1 MAKFNFNE
9 YSKREEANS
18 QSRANNFSG
27 PSWFWLQNDG
37 DEAIVRFPYS
47 SVNEFELVSVHTLN
61 INNRFRDIS
70 CLRSA
75 EDSVDKCPMCAA
87 GEPVKTRF
95 YVRLLEY
102 VKQDDGTYKIES
114 RVWNRAPGFGKVLQG
129 FIQEYG
135 DLRNVVFKIKRHGAK
150 GDMNTT
156 YEVLFANP
164 AIYKPEIFKADFSGF
179 DKFSLFN
186 YFVLDRNFNEMT
198 EWVNTGKMPMPEPR
212 KREEQPKQEVPQTP
226 VNNNQHNPAPQVVN
240 NASRPQRNSYNEDTS
255 YSSFDY
261 APTLEPRMTPNNNT
275 QQNNSQPEVRS
286 PRRYTY

>member
-18 QSRANNFSG
+18 QNRTNNFSG

-75 EDSVDKCPMCAA
+75 EDSMDKCPMCAA
-87 GEPVKTRF
+87 GEAVKTRF

-129 FIQEYG
+129 
-135 DLRNVVFKIKRHGAK
+135 L
-150 GDMNTT
+150 
-156 YEVLFANP
+156 
-164 AIYKPEIFKADFSGF
+164 
-179 DKFSLFN
+179 
-186 YFVLDRNFNEMT
+186 
-198 EWVNTGKMPMPEPR
+198 
-212 KREEQPKQEVPQTP
+212 
-226 VNNNQHNPAPQVVN
+226 
-240 NASRPQRNSYNEDTS
+240 
-255 YSSFDY
+255 
-261 APTLEPRMTPNNNT
+261 
-275 QQNNSQPEVRS
+275 
-286 PRRYTY
+286 